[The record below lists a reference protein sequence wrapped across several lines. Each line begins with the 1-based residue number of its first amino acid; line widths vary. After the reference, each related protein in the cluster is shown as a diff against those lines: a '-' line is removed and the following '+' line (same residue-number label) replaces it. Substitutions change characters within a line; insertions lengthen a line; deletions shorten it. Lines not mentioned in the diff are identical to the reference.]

1 MCVRSLRRQVV
12 AFLFEAR
19 TLHFRGLPV
28 VVLFLT
34 PILLWL
40 SLSSLY
46 TLGPRLL
53 SLGKRPPPAGAMDRT
68 QPITGSAAR
77 FPCASF

>member
-19 TLHFRGLPV
+19 TLHFRELPV

-34 PILLWL
+34 PILLWR

-46 TLGPRLL
+46 TLGLACF
-53 SLGKRPPPAGAMDRT
+53 SLEDC
-68 QPITGSAAR
+68 S
-77 FPCASF
+77 